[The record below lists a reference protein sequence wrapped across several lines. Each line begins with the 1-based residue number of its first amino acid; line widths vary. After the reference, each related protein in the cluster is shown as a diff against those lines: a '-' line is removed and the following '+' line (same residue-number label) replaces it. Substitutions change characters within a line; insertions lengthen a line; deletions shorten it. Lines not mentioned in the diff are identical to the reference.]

1 MPMRMPLFR
10 RADPE
15 RVAMND
21 VISWILQGGV
31 IASAAIICL
40 GCGLLLFHSPQAA
53 SQPLGSFPHTPGE
66 VWQGLGRF
74 SPQAYIALG
83 LLLLIATPVLR
94 VLVSI
99 LAFARENDRR
109 YVVITT
115 LVLLVLCLSFFLGK
129 GA

>member
-1 MPMRMPLFR
+1 MRMPLFR

-15 RVAMND
+15 RVALND

-31 IASAAIICL
+31 IVSAAIICL
-40 GCGLLLFHSPQAA
+40 GCGLLLWRTPQAA
-53 SQPLGSFPHTPGE
+53 GQALAAFPHTPGE
-66 VWQGLGRF
+66 VWQGLWLLT
-74 SPQAYIALG
+74 PQAYIALG

-94 VLVSI
+94 VAVSI
-99 LAFARENDRR
+99 LAFAREHDRR
-109 YVVITT
+109 YVVITS

>member
-1 MPMRMPLFR
+1 MPLFR
-10 RADPE
+10 RANPE

-31 IASAAIICL
+31 IVSAAIICL
-40 GCGLLLFHSPQAA
+40 GCGLLLLRSPHVAG
-53 SQPLGSFPHTPGE
+53 QPLVAFPHTPGE
-66 VWQGLGRF
+66 VWLGLWRF

-94 VLVSI
+94 VMVSI
-99 LAFARENDRR
+99 LAFAREHDRR
-109 YVVITT
+109 YVVITS